1 MARCGRLGDRL
12 RFFQLGAISMVLTPD
27 FGEERELFDGRREGF
42 GGSDPRGC
50 VRRKLSNRKAVA
62 RRLPLGA
69 SMRVVLNHQTK
80 QFLPMDIL
88 VLETMKDAV
97 KCDT

>member
-62 RRLPLGA
+62 RRLPLGG
-69 SMRVVLNHQTK
+69 SMRVVLKSSNITIPADGY
-80 QFLPMDIL
+80 LGSRNDEGRSEM
-88 VLETMKDAV
+88 
-97 KCDT
+97 